1 MKNVIIGLVMIL
13 SGMALGIYLGFV
25 VMFLGGIF
33 DLIYFIQGNSQNMS
47 LLGWGITKIWFSGL
61 VGVLSSYILIVPGVI
76 LVKNN

>member
-33 DLIYFIQGNSQNMS
+33 DLI
-47 LLGWGITKIWFSGL
+47 
-61 VGVLSSYILIVPGVI
+61 
-76 LVKNN
+76 